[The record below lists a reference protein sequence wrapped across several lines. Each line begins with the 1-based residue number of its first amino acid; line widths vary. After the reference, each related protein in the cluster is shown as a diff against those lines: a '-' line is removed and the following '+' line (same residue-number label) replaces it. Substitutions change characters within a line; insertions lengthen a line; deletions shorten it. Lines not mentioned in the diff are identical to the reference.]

1 MNSCVLKIMEVRTE
15 SFSNLC
21 QITQRWSGGT
31 WWEVK
36 ATDSSLSHPS
46 FHAAIP
52 SSSCP
57 NQLHPTPLRAPLPTL
72 LTRELP
78 LTMTVCIVGLTI
90 EMPVPTHS
98 FAGAWTLALLEGVLG
113 VFGCKYGNIWMKAI
127 NIWMFECVPH
137 QDARIVKHPN
147 IWTLNSRRE
156 EQQMISKHIEHWEEY
171 SPNIWL
177 LLDTRMLPWLVPLFP
192 SIPPP
197 YICGNHITVFPQQ
210 HPFAS
215 SRSGWRASY
224 QGEEC
229 TVGHRQSRRPAV
241 ALPCHW
247 PGMWTIRQLQ
257 FSTM

>member
-1 MNSCVLKIMEVRTE
+1 MRSQGHWLQPQS
-15 SFSNLC
+15 SFLPCSYTKFLLP
-21 QITQRWSGGT
+21 QS
-31 WWEVK
+31 
-36 ATDSSLSHPS
+36 AASHPS
-46 FHAAIP
+46 
-52 SSSCP
+52 SGS
-57 NQLHPTPLRAPLPTL
+57 TPTL

-113 VFGCKYGNIWMKAI
+113 VFGCKNGNIWMKAI
-127 NIWMFECVPH
+127 NTWMFECVPH

-147 IWTLNSRRE
+147 IWTLNSGRE

-192 SIPPP
+192 SIPP

-215 SRSGWRASY
+215 S
-224 QGEEC
+224 
-229 TVGHRQSRRPAV
+229 
-241 ALPCHW
+241 
-247 PGMWTIRQLQ
+247 
-257 FSTM
+257 